1 MVSLFPP
8 LCDVLKST
16 VAKSRMS
23 NTVLLHL
30 SILQNRCQY
39 TGRYTKHCK
48 LNHNCQNKWTKY
60 LLWCDILA
68 FIACFFTTFK
78 IVISK
83 GFPSHCCELL
93 GFYCNFWKHSYVL
106 LWKLSTWT
114 YTWYSMLVQNIF
126 TVFVSHVVTIWNEP
140 EYLGEF
146 SLNFAALDF
155 FLYVYL
161 PTKYSWF
168 WELWVFFFF
177 LFVCSLL
184 ACFNTI
190 TNCRENPNAPGNT
203 FDKSN
208 RQKSASA
215 VGTSTHVNFQI
226 TWLVLRQAHR
236 VTLC

>member
-177 LFVCSLL
+177 PVCLF
-184 ACFNTI
+184 F
-190 TNCRENPNAPGNT
+190 
-203 FDKSN
+203 
-208 RQKSASA
+208 
-215 VGTSTHVNFQI
+215 VGLF
-226 TWLVLRQAHR
+226 
-236 VTLC
+236 